1 MDILFLSQ
9 IVPYP
14 PHGGVLQR
22 GYNLIREIVKRNRI
36 HLLAFRHP
44 ETLPTRE
51 SVEESLKEL
60 KKYCATVE
68 YVDIWP
74 KKSPLHLSACLGCGL
89 LLKSPFSAIAH
100 RSIVFRKK
108 ARKVLATHPID
119 LIHVDPIALAQ
130 YADLGNGLPKVLTHH
145 NIESKLMARRA
156 AHEDSWISRFYI
168 GLQADRL
175 SAYEFEWCRKFDV
188 NIFMSQIDALEMKR
202 EIPDLMTSVIPNG
215 VDVDYFRPS
224 TPLDGPPSL
233 IYTGGMNMFAN
244 RDAVLYFLKEMWK
257 PIREEIP
264 DISFCIVGQD
274 PPGELLE
281 MSKRDP
287 NIRVTGYVDDVRS
300 FVSQASIY
308 VVPLRVGG
316 GTRLKVL
323 DAMAMGKALVSTSV
337 GCEGI
342 EVTPGTDILVEN
354 TPVAFARAV
363 VELLRN
369 RAKREE
375 MGRRARELAE
385 SRYSWVGIGK
395 KLNDVYEETVSEKY
409 NPAMGNEQES

>member
-9 IVPYP
+9 VVPYP

-22 GYNLIREIVKRNRI
+22 GYNLIREIGKRNRV

-51 SVEESLKEL
+51 SVEQSRREL
-60 KKYCATVE
+60 MKHCATVE

-74 KKSPLHLSACLGCGL
+74 KKSRLHLFASLGCGL
-89 LLKSPFSAIAH
+89 LLPSPFSVIAH
-100 RSIVFRKK
+100 RSNAFR
-108 ARKVLATHPID
+108 RKVRDILERQPID
-119 LIHVDPIALAQ
+119 LIHADTIALAQ
-130 YADLGNGLPKVLTHH
+130 YTDLGTGLPKVLTHH

-156 AHEDSWISRFYI
+156 PHEARRAARFYI

-175 SAYEFEWCRKFDV
+175 SAYELEWCGKFDL
-188 NIFMSQIDALEMKR
+188 NIFMSRIDALEMKQG
-202 EIPDLMTSVIPNG
+202 IPDLRTCVIPNG
-215 VDVDYFRPS
+215 VDIDYFRPS
-224 TPLDGPPSL
+224 TPPDVPPSL

-244 RDAVLYFLKEMWK
+244 KDAVLYFLKEIWGS
-257 PIREEIP
+257 IRKEISGV
-264 DISFCIVGQD
+264 SFYAVGQD

-281 MSKRDP
+281 IAKRDP
-287 NIRVTGYVDDVRS
+287 GVRVTGYLDDVRPS
-300 FVSQASIY
+300 ISRASVY

-323 DAMAMGKALVSTSV
+323 DAMAMGKALVSTSL

-342 EVTPGTDILVEN
+342 EVSPGTDILVEDD
-354 TPVAFARAV
+354 PGAFARAV
-363 VELLRN
+363 IELIRD
-369 RAKREE
+369 REKREE
-375 MGRRARELAE
+375 IGRKARERVV

-395 KLNDVYEETVSEKY
+395 QLNQVYEEIVSSKS
-409 NPAMGNEQES
+409 NRATGNE